1 MEFMNTVGKTVIYS
15 QSITK
20 FTNTI
25 KNIKYFRFKW
35 YFQERKYFSILE
47 REKCELILNCT
58 WVEVTFVKVTLGR
71 KKKCFSVSSKTIKNV
86 YLMG

>member
-25 KNIKYFRFKW
+25 KNIFMNIIFSGCEILHR
-35 YFQERKYFSILE
+35 ERHIQVYVWAHFS
-47 REKCELILNCT
+47 
-58 WVEVTFVKVTLGR
+58 
-71 KKKCFSVSSKTIKNV
+71 
-86 YLMG
+86 